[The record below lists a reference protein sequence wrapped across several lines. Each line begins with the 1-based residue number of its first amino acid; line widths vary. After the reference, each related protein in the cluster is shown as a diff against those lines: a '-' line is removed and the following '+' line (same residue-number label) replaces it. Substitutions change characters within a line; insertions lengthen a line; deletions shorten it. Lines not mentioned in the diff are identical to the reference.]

1 MLPVEKTNIVQA
13 NHLIENRP
21 RMSLHET
28 RLLITIIGMINKED
42 KEFKLLEIPVREFA
56 DLWDIDENSAYSQ
69 IKGALRGLRNKEFF
83 IEGVNPKTG
92 KMRFLTASYIT
103 LATYE
108 EGAGYATVE
117 ISEAFKPYLL
127 ELKKNYTLYGLHNVL
142 TLNSVNAIRTFEL
155 LKQYET
161 IGHREFGID
170 EYKKFLGIEN
180 KYPNLNDLKR
190 FVLNP
195 AMDEINQN
203 TDIHVT
209 YETKGRGERAK
220 ICWTIQRKNVAKADE
235 NQLSIEDYIDVEKAE
250 DSKYGLYREALE
262 EYFELFPKLKISNA
276 ELDLYESYAARNIPD
291 SYVMTS
297 LWDKQRWVYHYM
309 NAQVTYL
316 LVYNEEH
323 PIKQAKAILKK
334 AIKEDYDKYS
344 K

>member
-21 RMSLHET
+21 KMNLHET

-56 DLWDIDENSAYSQ
+56 DLWDIDENAAYRQ

-83 IEGVNPKTG
+83 VEGVNPKTG
-92 KMRFLTASYIT
+92 KMRFLTASYIS

-142 TLNSVNAIRTFEL
+142 ALNSVNTIRTFEL

-161 IGHREFGID
+161 IGYREFKID
-170 EYKKFLGIEN
+170 EYKKLLGIED
-180 KYPNLNDLKR
+180 KYALTADLRR
-190 FVLNP
+190 FVLES
-195 AMDEINQN
+195 AAKEINEN
-203 TDIHVT
+203 TDIKVSF
-209 YETKGRGERAK
+209 EIKGRGERAK
-220 ICWTIQRKNVAKADE
+220 ICWTIQKKNVAKADE
-235 NQLSIEDYIDVEKAE
+235 NQMSLDDYIDIGKEE

-262 EYFELFPKLKISNA
+262 EYFALFPKLKVSNA
-276 ELDLYESYAARNIPD
+276 ELDLYESYAARKIPEN
-291 SYVMTS
+291 YIMTS
-297 LWDKQRWVYHYM
+297 LWDKQQWIYHYL
-309 NAQVTYL
+309 NSQVKYL
-316 LVYNEEH
+316 LVYNEDH

-334 AIKEDYDKYS
+334 AIKEDYNEYAK
-344 K
+344 